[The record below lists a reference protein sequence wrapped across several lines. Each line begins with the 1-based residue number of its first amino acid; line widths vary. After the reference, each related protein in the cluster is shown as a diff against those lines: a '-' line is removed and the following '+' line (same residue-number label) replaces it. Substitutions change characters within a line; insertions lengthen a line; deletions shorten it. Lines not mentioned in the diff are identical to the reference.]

1 MSESTIVV
9 RGVSGADPPAPVP
22 GKDATPLGPDGNGT
36 PGEEGKGWFGPT
48 CKKPATNG
56 HPGNKADPAPPAT
69 KGAHGND
76 APAVRMSVREFSGSS
91 LSVLVTGGDGAVGQS
106 GGKGGAGGAGGDAGA
121 QPKPCVKKYKE
132 SIGGQGGRGGDGG
145 QAGDGGNAGAGGY
158 AALVWDES
166 LGSGFSASITS
177 KAGEVGNPGKPG
189 DPGDPGK
196 GGLNGDGETRAPDG
210 PVAGGGGI
218 GQYGD
223 SATSGSGTSQ
233 SAKGQPDQIMLTVV
247 PV

>member
-1 MSESTIVV
+1 MSESTIIV
-9 RGVSGADPPAPVP
+9 RGDDGADPPAPVP
-22 GKDATPLGPDGNGT
+22 GKDAPPLIDGNGK

-56 HPGNKADPAPPAT
+56 HPGNGGGGAPPAQ
-69 KGAHGND
+69 KGSHGTG
-76 APAVRMSVREFSGSS
+76 APAVTMSVHEFSGSS
-91 LSVLVTGGDGAVGQS
+91 LSVLVTGGNGGVGQS
-106 GGKGGAGGAGGDAGA
+106 GGKGGPGGTGGDAGS
-121 QPKPCVKKYKE
+121 QPTPCVKKYKD
-132 SIGGQGGRGGDGG
+132 SIGGTGGRGGDGG
-145 QAGDGGNAGAGGY
+145 QAGDGGNAGSGGY

-166 LGSGFSASITS
+166 LGSGFSARITCQ
-177 KAGEVGNPGKPG
+177 AGEVGSPGKPG

-196 GGLNGDGETRAPDG
+196 GGLNGDGKTHAPDG
-210 PVAGGGGI
+210 PAAGGGGP

-223 SATSGSGTSQ
+223 PAKSGSGTSQ